1 MGLRLELVPSI
12 LHKISL
18 PKVIELIRLRE
29 SIVDIIVA
37 IIPTRNK
44 PKKPAG
50 RNLNANKG

>member
-1 MGLRLELVPSI
+1 MVLRLELVPSI

-44 PKKPAG
+44 PKNQ
-50 RNLNANKG
+50 REEI